1 MVNFTNDAWFGG
13 TIGPHQH
20 FVNSIFR
27 AIEEGRHLI
36 RIANTGISASI
47 DPFGRVLKKIPL
59 NFLGYFDTEIFIVK
73 KDDKIMNTIYSKYKN
88 NLVFTLLIILFF
100 LLCILKY
107 DFDNRY

>member
-1 MVNFTNDAWFGG
+1 MINFTNDAWFGS

-27 AIEEGRHLI
+27 AIEEGRHLV

-47 DPFGRVLKKIPL
+47 DPYGRILKKITL
-59 NFLGYFDTEIFIVK
+59 NSSGYFDTEIFVPK
-73 KDDKIMNTIYSKYKN
+73 NTIYSKYKN
-88 NLVFTLLIILFF
+88 NLFFSILIILFF

-107 DFDNRY
+107 QLRNRIL